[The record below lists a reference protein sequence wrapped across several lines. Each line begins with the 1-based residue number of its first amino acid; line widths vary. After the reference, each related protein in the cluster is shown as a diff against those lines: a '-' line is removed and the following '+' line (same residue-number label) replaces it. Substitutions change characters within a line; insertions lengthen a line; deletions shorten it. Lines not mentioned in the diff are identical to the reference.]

1 MPLAIRAFVVG
12 SLDSIDEFER
22 TFDKRIRFL
31 FVSLVAGG
39 LFPVGALAYLF
50 LAFPGN
56 FGAWVFVYLP
66 IQFVLTVVTA
76 RWIRRRFEH
85 VRALPRAMRQR
96 LASFGFRRGPTLV
109 FDNGLVTASGVQF
122 RMFGSPMGG
131 IMIPTSEEV
140 GRLERGMLG
149 MRPVLR
155 IFRNRGPESL
165 RVRLSSIQEA
175 LNARFANLIVFL
187 PRRSAAPDARHSSW
201 VSSANFDAG
210 FRLLDPDRILQQI
223 DSLASLLE
231 DAAIMART
239 DGPRNRAALRPKLS

>member
-1 MPLAIRAFVVG
+1 MVG

-31 FVSLVAGG
+31 FGSLVVGG
-39 LFPVGALAYLF
+39 LFPVGPLAYLF
-50 LAFPGN
+50 LAFPGK
-56 FGAWVFVYLP
+56 FGAWFFVYLP

-85 VRALPRAMRQR
+85 VRALPRAMRHR
-96 LASFGFRRGPTLV
+96 LASFGFRRHPTLV

-140 GRLERGMLG
+140 LRLERGMLG

-155 IFRNRGPESL
+155 ILRNRGPDSL

-187 PRRSAAPDARHSSW
+187 PRPSSVPDARHSSW

-210 FRLLDPDRILQQI
+210 LRQLDPDRILQQI

-231 DAAIMART
+231 DAATMAR
-239 DGPRNRAALRPKLS
+239 DKRA